1 MDTIKIDS
9 SLFERVLLADNNL
22 SDVVKNL
29 PQSTEKTF
37 RDSYVL
43 EFLDIPI
50 KHSEKTLQQAL
61 VSSLKDFIL
70 ELGRGFTFMGQEY
83 RLQVDVEDRLILI
96 GQSKAFKTLIV
107 VYVERRESIRII
119 SARKAT
125 KHEQKFYEEY

>member
-29 PQSTEKTF
+29 SQSTEKTF
-37 RDSYVL
+37 RDGYVL

-96 GQSKAFKTLIV
+96 GQSKAFKTLV
-107 VYVERRESIRII
+107 VVHVERRETIRII